1 MTLNQA
7 NQVNAKASTT
17 ESAVKVTKARGFRF
31 GGARVAAADAA
42 FA

>member
-17 ESAVKVTKARGFRF
+17 MGAVKVTKARGFRF
-31 GGARVAAADAA
+31 GGSTAVAKEAA